1 MPAPAPVEELPEASE
16 FAADDAAGLEF
27 LGGKDDEPEADA
39 ATEGQD

>member
-1 MPAPAPVEELPEASE
+1 MPAPSPVEELPEASE